1 MRILFTSSDPGSA
14 QQNDSIAKYIK
25 KRKNSLIGYISSQVA
40 EEYYSS
46 DFDKILCFPFSKQ
59 IDNNL
64 LRDFIIEFKPDFIF
78 LGLSTNKNSIDYKV
92 CKISEKMN
100 IQTGSIQDY
109 YGYVGSYNNAV
120 KPDYFFVIDEYAKTL
135 TENANICESEKIFIT
150 GSPKHFDYYSK
161 IKKWDKDFQKL
172 HYKNNEIIFFLQPL
186 EIPGIKT
193 NMIDLCKALNEV
205 KPGYKLNVKPHPLDK
220 NSSTLKYLSNKYFLN
235 IIDPKNTPVEL
246 LLIYYNNIFNCF
258 STISYDYY
266 FLSKYLLSF
275 NKSKLFNLFLGKD
288 IFYSM
293 SKLNFDITMTP
304 QYQIGIN
311 IKDQNSLIK
320 NLQLIFNS
328 SQSNGYKLKS
338 NNNNN
343 FAAEKI
349 MNIIQGL

>member
-1 MRILFTSSDPGSA
+1 LRILFTSSDPGSA
-14 QQNDSIAKYIK
+14 QQNNVIATFVK
-25 KRKNSLIGYISSQVA
+25 KRINAIIGYISSQVA
-40 EEYYSS
+40 SKYYLS

-64 LRDFIIEFKPDFIF
+64 IRDFIIEFKPDFIM
-78 LGLSTNKNSIDYKV
+78 LGLSPNKNSIDYKV
-92 CKISEKMN
+92 CKISHRMN
-100 IQTGSIQDY
+100 IPTGSIQDY

-120 KPDYFFVIDEYAKTL
+120 KPDYFFVIDEYAKKITDE
-135 TENANICESEKIFIT
+135 TKVCESKKVIIT
-150 GSPKHFDYYSK
+150 GSPKHLDYYSK
-161 IKKWDKDFQKL
+161 IKAWDKDFRKL

-220 NSSTLKYLSNKYFLN
+220 NSSTLKYLSNKYSLN
-235 IIDPKNTPVEL
+235 IIDPINTPVEL
-246 LLIYYNNIFNCF
+246 LLMYYNNIFNCF

-275 NKSKLFNLFLGKD
+275 KKSKLYNLFIGKD

-328 SQSNGYKLKS
+328 SKSDGYKIKS
-338 NNNNN
+338 INNNN

-349 MNIIQGL
+349 MNIIQGV